1 MNTRSNT
8 LWCFVLAC
16 VFATFLST
24 ARAGDTVKVT
34 ITVTVPKDT
43 DEKATLYIAGSL
55 KEVGEWKADGAKLT
69 RNDDGTY
76 KFEADLPKDQTLEYK
91 ITGGSW
97 ETVEK
102 NDKGEEIE
110 NRTLVLDSDHEEKIT
125 VKAWAH
131 KPAAGSGDD
140 EKKTSIPERQSS
152 ITGDVRTHAHFA
164 SKVLGNE
171 RTILVWLPPEYQ
183 TNPHTRYPV
192 LYLHD
197 GQNVFDASTS
207 FAGEWR
213 ADETADELIRS
224 GKIQPIIMVA
234 IANSGAAR
242 IDEYTPSRDEAR
254 SRGGKGEL
262 YSKFLIDEVKPF
274 IDSHYRTQ
282 TDREHTAVAGSSLGG
297 LISLYLG
304 YRHGDVFGMC
314 GVISPSLWWD
324 NASLLK
330 EIQIDPQEL
339 KREKIWVDIGTAEGP
354 AEEAS
359 QGVSYVQT
367 LTKTLA
373 GAGMVRDK
381 DFVSR
386 TIEGAQHNETAW
398 ASRFG
403 DVLKFFFPN

>member
-1 MNTRSNT
+1 MIMRSNI
-8 LWCFVLAC
+8 LWRCVLAC
-16 VFATFLST
+16 VFAAFVSA
-24 ARAGDTVKVT
+24 ARAADTVKVT

-43 DEKATLYIAGSL
+43 DEKATLYLAGSL
-55 KEVGEWKADGAKLT
+55 KEVGEWKAAGVKLT

-102 NDKGEEIE
+102 SDKNEEIE
-110 NRTLVLDSDHEEKIT
+110 NRTLVLDNDHEEKIT
-125 VKAWAH
+125 VKSWAH
-131 KPAAGSGDD
+131 KPTTGASDD
-140 EKKTSIPERQSS
+140 EKKSSIPERNSS
-152 ITGDVRTHAHFA
+152 ITGDVRVHEHFA
-164 SKVLGNE
+164 SKILGNE

-183 TNPHTRYPV
+183 TSPDTRYPV

-207 FAGEWR
+207 FSGEWR
-213 ADETADELIRS
+213 ADETADELIKS
-224 GKIQPIIMVA
+224 GKIKPIIMVA
-234 IANSGAAR
+234 IANAAAAR

-282 TDREHTAVAGSSLGG
+282 TDRSHTAVAGSSLGG

-330 EIQIDPQEL
+330 EIEIDPQAL
-339 KREKIWVDIGTAEGP
+339 KTEKIWLDIGTAEGP

-359 QGVSYVQT
+359 QSVAYVQA
-367 LTKTLA
+367 LTKTMA
-373 GAGMVRDK
+373 GAGMSRDK

-386 TIEGAQHNETAW
+386 TIEGAQHNEAAW
-398 ASRFG
+398 SARFG